1 MNNLT
6 QYICNFGEIKTEKD
20 EEYKIIVKKLSGYI
34 LEITEEL
41 TMYKQFHDEILENGA
56 IQNKFNNYNK
66 TIKEL
71 EIENK
76 ELIEKLKKIEI
87 KE

>member
-1 MNNLT
+1 MNNLI
-6 QYICNFGEIKTEKD
+6 QYMCKPSEKKTEKD
-20 EEYKIIVKKLSGYI
+20 EEYKIIIKKLSGYI

-56 IQNKFNNYNK
+56 IQKKFDNYNK
-66 TIKEL
+66 TIKDL

>member
-1 MNNLT
+1 M
-6 QYICNFGEIKTEKD
+6 CRPSEKKTEKD
-20 EEYKIIVKKLSGYI
+20 EEYKIIIKKLSGYI

-41 TMYKQFHDEILENGA
+41 TMYKEFHDEILENGA

-66 TIKEL
+66 TIKDL

-76 ELIEKLKKIEI
+76 ELIEQLKKIEI